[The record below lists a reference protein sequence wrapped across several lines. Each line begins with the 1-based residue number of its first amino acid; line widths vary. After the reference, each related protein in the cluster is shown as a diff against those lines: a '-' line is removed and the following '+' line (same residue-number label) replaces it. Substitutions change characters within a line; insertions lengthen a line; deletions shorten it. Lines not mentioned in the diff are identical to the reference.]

1 MVDGTSDSQ
10 KSKEI
15 LNDVVHFLLQYGI
28 MLFIN

>member
-15 LNDVVHFLLQYGI
+15 LNDVVRFLLQYGI